1 MRRVRDWGPRTFD
14 DMSEEL
20 APWILR
26 LLEFLKLSRPETN
39 HGLGLLLLWFAFIAV
54 ALILWRIARWLLD
67 KVLHGL
73 ARKTKAE
80 WDEQLLNR
88 PLLSRLSFFIP
99 LSILSV
105 VNDLLLP
112 LHPGLQE
119 LLSRVLSLTATVNL
133 LLVGFALANGIEEVL
148 GSVRRLKDKP
158 IASYVQLAKIA
169 ASVVAGIAI
178 IALLIGQDIGVV
190 IGGLGAAT
198 AIILLVFRDALLG
211 LTASVQL
218 STGDLVRLGD
228 WVQIDKYG
236 ADGDVVEINL
246 TTVKVRNWDMTFTV
260 VPTYALISESFK
272 NWRGMS
278 ESGGRRI
285 KRSITLRSSSVKFAD
300 DALIERLGGVQVL
313 APWLAERT
321 REIAQAN
328 ATSGAETSV
337 LVNGRRLTNIG
348 LFRNYTERY
357 LRHHPG
363 INQEMTLLVRH
374 LQPTGEGIPVEFYC
388 FSRNKEWAVYESLM
402 ADLLDHLLA
411 AAPYFDLE
419 VFEWR
424 VAPQPGH

>member
-1 MRRVRDWGPRTFD
+1 MT
-14 DMSEEL
+14 EEL

-26 LLEFLKLSRPETN
+26 LLQSMNLLRPETN
-39 HGLGLLLLWFAFIAV
+39 HGLGLLLLGLSFVLV
-54 ALILWRIARWLLD
+54 ALVMWRVTRWILD
-67 KVLHGL
+67 KLLHGL
-73 ARKTKAE
+73 TRRTKAT
-80 WDEQLLNR
+80 WDDQLLNR
-88 PLLSRLSFFIP
+88 PFLTRLAFFIP
-99 LSILSV
+99 LVILHAAV
-105 VNDLLLP
+105 ELLLP
-112 LHPGLQE
+112 LHPRAQEVLVRGLD
-119 LLSRVLSLTATVNL
+119 LAAIINL

-148 GSVRRLKDKP
+148 SGIRQLRDKP
-158 IASYVQLAKIA
+158 IASYIQLSKIA
-169 ASVVAGIAI
+169 ASVLAGIAI

-190 IGGLGAAT
+190 VGGLGAAT

-218 STGDLVRLGD
+218 SSGDLVRIGD

-285 KRSITLRSSSVKFAD
+285 KRSITLRASSVRFASE
-300 DALIERLGGVQVL
+300 ALLGRMEGVQVL
-313 APWLAERT
+313 APWLKERT
-321 REIAQAN
+321 LEIEQSN
-328 ATSGAETSV
+328 AASGIQTHV
-337 LVNGRRLTNIG
+337 QVNGRRLTNIG

-357 LRHHPG
+357 LRNHPG

-374 LQPTGEGIPVEFYC
+374 LQPTGEGVPVEFYC
-388 FSRNKEWAVYESLM
+388 FAKDKEWSAYESLM
-402 ADLLDHLLA
+402 ADILDHLLA
-411 AAPYFDLE
+411 AAPYFELE

-424 VAPQPGH
+424 MAPPAGGQ

>member
-1 MRRVRDWGPRTFD
+1 
-14 DMSEEL
+14 MSEEL

-26 LLEFLKLSRPETN
+26 LLEILKLSRPETN
-39 HGLGLLLLWFAFIAV
+39 HGLGLLLLWVAFLGV
-54 ALILWRIARWLLD
+54 ALVLWRVARWLLD

-73 ARKTKAE
+73 ARKTKAQ
-80 WDEQLLNR
+80 WDEKLLNR
-88 PLLSRLSFFIP
+88 PFLSRLSFFIP

-119 LLSRVLSLTATVNL
+119 LLDRLLNLTAIVNL

-148 GSVRRLKDKP
+148 SDVKRLKDKP
-158 IASYVQLAKIA
+158 IASYVQLAKIS

-218 STGDLVRLGD
+218 SSGDLVRLGD

-285 KRSITLRSSSVKFAD
+285 KRSITLRSSSVKFAN
-300 DALIERLGGVQVL
+300 DALLTRLEGIQVL

-357 LRHHPG
+357 LRNHPG
-363 INQEMTLLVRH
+363 INQDMTLLVRH
-374 LQPTGEGIPVEFYC
+374 LQPTGEGVPVEFYC
-388 FSRNKEWAVYESLM
+388 FAKDKAWVAYEALM
-402 ADLLDHLLA
+402 ADILDHLLA
-411 AAPYFDLE
+411 AAPYFELE

-424 VAPQPGH
+424 MAPNAGH

>member
-1 MRRVRDWGPRTFD
+1 M
-14 DMSEEL
+14 L
-20 APWILR
+20 
-26 LLEFLKLSRPETN
+26 RPETN
-39 HGLGLLLLWFAFIAV
+39 HGFGLFLLGVGFVVV
-54 ALILWRIARWLLD
+54 ALVMWRIARWVLD

-73 ARKTKAE
+73 ARKTKAA
-80 WDEQLLNR
+80 WDDQLLNR

-99 LSILSV
+99 LAILNV
-105 VNDLLLP
+105 AQQLLLP
-112 LHPGLQE
+112 LHPGAQE
-119 LLSRVLSLTATVNL
+119 FVGRLLDLAAIINM
-133 LLVGFALANGIEEVL
+133 LLVGFALANGIEDL
-148 GSVRRLKDKP
+148 LTGVRRLRDKP
-158 IASYVQLAKIA
+158 ISSYIQLSKIA
-169 ASVVAGIAI
+169 ASVLAGIAI

-218 STGDLVRLGD
+218 SSGDLVRIGD

-285 KRSITLRSSSVKFAD
+285 KRSITLRASSVKFAD
-300 DALIERLGGVQVL
+300 APFLQRMEGIQVL
-313 APWLAERT
+313 APWLHERT
-321 REIAQAN
+321 QEIATAN
-328 ATSGAETSV
+328 AASHAHTDIE
-337 LVNGRRLTNIG
+337 VNGRRLTNIG

-357 LRHHPG
+357 LRNHPG
-363 INQEMTLLVRH
+363 INQDMTLLVRH
-374 LQPTGEGIPVEFYC
+374 LQPTGEGVPVEFYC
-388 FSRNKEWAVYESLM
+388 FSKNKDWNAYESLM
-402 ADLLDHLLA
+402 ADILDHLLA
-411 AAPYFDLE
+411 AAPYFGLE

-424 VAPQPGH
+424 MAAPESVR

>member
-1 MRRVRDWGPRTFD
+1 
-14 DMSEEL
+14 MSEEL

-26 LLEFLKLSRPETN
+26 LLEILKLSRPETN
-39 HGLGLLLLWFAFIAV
+39 HGLGLLLLWVGFIV
-54 ALILWRIARWLLD
+54 AALVLWRVARWLLD

-73 ARKTKAE
+73 ARKTKAQ

-88 PLLSRLSFFIP
+88 PFLSRLSFFIP
-99 LSILSV
+99 LSILSG

-119 LLSRVLSLTATVNL
+119 LVDRMLNLAAIVNL

-148 GSVRRLKDKP
+148 SGVKRLKDKP
-158 IASYVQLAKIA
+158 IASYVQLAKIS
-169 ASVVAGIAI
+169 ASVLAGIAT

-190 IGGLGAAT
+190 VGGLGAAT

-218 STGDLVRLGD
+218 SSGDLVRIGD

-278 ESGGRRI
+278 ESGGRRM

-300 DALIERLGGVQVL
+300 EALLKRLEGVQVL

-328 ATSGAETSV
+328 ESSGAETSV

-363 INQEMTLLVRH
+363 VNQDMTLLVRH
-374 LQPTGEGIPVEFYC
+374 LQPTGEGVPVEFYC
-388 FSRNKEWAVYESLM
+388 FAQNKEWAAYESLM
-402 ADLLDHLLA
+402 ADILDHLLA
-411 AAPYFDLE
+411 AAPYFELE

-424 VAPQPGH
+424 MAHKAGH

>member
-1 MRRVRDWGPRTFD
+1 MT
-14 DMSEEL
+14 EEL

-26 LLEFLKLSRPETN
+26 LLQEFNLLRPETN
-39 HGLGLLLLWFAFIAV
+39 HGLGLFLLGMGFIVV
-54 ALILWRIARWLLD
+54 ALIMWRVSRWILD

-73 ARKTKAE
+73 ARRTKAT
-80 WDEQLLNR
+80 WDDQLLNR

-99 LSILSV
+99 LAILNV
-105 VNDLLLP
+105 AQELLLP
-112 LHPGLQE
+112 LHPGTQGFIGRGLD
-119 LLSRVLSLTATVNL
+119 LAVIVNM
-133 LLVGFALANGIEEVL
+133 LLVGFALANGIEDL
-148 GSVRRLKDKP
+148 LSGIRQLRDKP
-158 IASYVQLAKIA
+158 ISSYIQLSKIA
-169 ASVVAGIAI
+169 ASVLAGIAI

-218 STGDLVRLGD
+218 SSGDLVRIGD

-285 KRSITLRSSSVKFAD
+285 KRSITLRASSVRFAD
-300 DALIERLGGVQVL
+300 SALLERMEGIQVL
-313 APWLAERT
+313 APWLRERT
-321 REIAQAN
+321 KEIADAN
-328 ATSGAETSV
+328 AANQARTDVE
-337 LVNGRRLTNIG
+337 VNGRRLTNIG

-357 LRHHPG
+357 LRNHPG

-374 LQPTGEGIPVEFYC
+374 LQPTGEGVPVEFYC
-388 FSRNKEWAVYESLM
+388 FSKDKAWDAYESLM
-402 ADLLDHLLA
+402 ADILDHLLA
-411 AAPYFDLE
+411 AAPYFGLE

-424 VAPQPGH
+424 MATPTPAR